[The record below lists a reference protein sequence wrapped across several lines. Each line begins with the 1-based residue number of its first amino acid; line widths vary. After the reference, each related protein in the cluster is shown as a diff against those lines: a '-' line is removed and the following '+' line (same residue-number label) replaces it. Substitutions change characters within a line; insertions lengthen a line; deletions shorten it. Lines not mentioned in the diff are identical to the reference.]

1 MKDTRRVKMFFDEVY
16 IEPLYRPPSEALSL
30 IIQITVGCSHNKCT
44 FCGMYKGKKFR
55 VKSMERI
62 KEEIDFFRNNVRY
75 AERIF
80 LADGDALILSF
91 DKLKEIISYV
101 NEKFPERIRISMYA
115 SPKAIQL
122 KTVEELK
129 ALKEMGVTLLYLG
142 VESGSDKVLKE
153 IKKGVTKAEMIEV
166 GKKIKEAG
174 IELSVTA
181 IAGITEK
188 ENSLEHAME
197 TAQVISQINPDYFS
211 ILSLILEEGTEL
223 FEKCM
228 EGKFIPLTNVEIL
241 EEIKDIIK
249 NIEVKENCVF
259 RSNHAS
265 NYVALKGTL
274 PQDKENLITTIDTA
288 LKNKNMKSEMFRR
301 L

>member
-1 MKDTRRVKMFFDEVY
+1 MFFDEVY

-55 VKSMERI
+55 IKSMERI

-101 NEKFPERIRISMYA
+101 NEKFPERTRISMYA

-122 KTVEELK
+122 KTVEELR

>member
-1 MKDTRRVKMFFDEVY
+1 MFFDDVY
-16 IEPLYRPPSEALSL
+16 IAPLYRPPSEALSL
-30 IIQITVGCSHNKCT
+30 IVQITVGCSHNKCT
-44 FCGMYKGKKFR
+44 FCGMYKGKRFR
-55 VKSMERI
+55 IKPMERI
-62 KEEIDFFRNNVRY
+62 KEEIDFFRENIRY

-91 DKLKEIISYV
+91 DKLKEIISYL
-101 NEKFPERIRISMYA
+101 NEKFPERTRISMYA
-115 SPKAIQL
+115 SPKAIQR

-142 VESGSDKVLKE
+142 VESGSDKVLKD
-153 IKKGVTKAEMIEV
+153 IKKGVTKSEMIEA

-174 IELSVTA
+174 LALSVTA

-188 ENSLEHAME
+188 ENSLEHAVE
-197 TAQVISQINPDYFS
+197 TAEVISEINPDYFS

-223 FEKCM
+223 FEDCM
-228 EGKFIPLTNVEIL
+228 NGKFIPLTNVEIL
-241 EEIKDIIK
+241 EEIKNIIK
-249 NIEVKENCVF
+249 NIHVKEKCVF

-265 NYVALKGTL
+265 NYVALKGNL
-274 PQDKENLITTIDTA
+274 PQDRELLIETIERA
-288 LKNKNMKSEMFRR
+288 LKNKNLKSEMYRR

>member
-1 MKDTRRVKMFFDEVY
+1 MFFDEVY

-101 NEKFPERIRISMYA
+101 NEKFPERTRISMYA

-274 PQDKENLITTIDTA
+274 PQDKENLIATIDTA

>member
-1 MKDTRRVKMFFDEVY
+1 MFFDEVY
-16 IEPLYRPPSEALSL
+16 VEPLYRPPSEALSL

-44 FCGMYKGKKFR
+44 FCGMYKGKNFR

-62 KEEIDFFRNNVRY
+62 KKEIDFFRENVRY

-91 DKLKEIISYV
+91 DKLKEIISYI
-101 NEKFPERIRISMYA
+101 NEKFPERTRISMYA

-122 KTVEELK
+122 KTVEELR

-142 VESGSDKVLKE
+142 VESGSDKVLKD
-153 IKKGVTKAEMIEV
+153 IQKGVTKSEMIEV
-166 GKKIKEAG
+166 GKKIKKAG
-174 IELSVTA
+174 IGLSVTA
-181 IAGITEK
+181 IAGIAEE
-188 ENSLEHAME
+188 ENSLEHAVE

-228 EGKFIPLTNVEIL
+228 EGKFIPLTNIEIL
-241 EEIKDIIK
+241 KEIKNIIK
-249 NIEVKENCVF
+249 NIDVKEECIF

-265 NYVALKGTL
+265 NYVALKGVL
-274 PQDKENLITTIDTA
+274 PRDKENLINTIDIA
-288 LKNKNMKSEMFRR
+288 LKNRNMKSEEFRR

>member
-1 MKDTRRVKMFFDEVY
+1 MFFDEVY

-62 KEEIDFFRNNVRY
+62 KEEIDFFRNNVTY

-101 NEKFPERIRISMYA
+101 NEKFPERTRISMYA

>member
-1 MKDTRRVKMFFDEVY
+1 MFFDEVY
-16 IEPLYRPPSEALSL
+16 VEPLYRPPSEALSL

-44 FCGMYKGKKFR
+44 FCGMYKGKNFR

-62 KEEIDFFRNNVRY
+62 KKEIDFFRENVRY

-91 DKLKEIISYV
+91 DKLKEIILYI
-101 NEKFPERIRISMYA
+101 NEKFPERTRISMYA

-122 KTVEELK
+122 KTLEELRV
-129 ALKEMGVTLLYLG
+129 LKEMGVTLLYLG
-142 VESGSDKVLKE
+142 VESGSDKILKD
-153 IKKGVTKAEMIEV
+153 IQKGVTKSEMIEA
-166 GKKIKEAG
+166 GKKIKKVG
-174 IELSVTA
+174 IGLSVTA
-181 IAGITEK
+181 IAGIAEE
-188 ENSLEHAME
+188 ENSLEHAVE

-211 ILSLILEEGTEL
+211 ILTLILEEGTEL

-228 EGKFIPLTNVEIL
+228 EGKFIPLANIEIL
-241 EEIKDIIK
+241 KEIKNIIK
-249 NIEVKENCVF
+249 NIDVKEDCVF

-265 NYVALKGTL
+265 NYVALKGVL
-274 PQDKENLITTIDTA
+274 PRDKENLINTIDIA
-288 LKNKNMKSEMFRR
+288 LKNRNMKSEEFRR